1 MEVEAICDNCSNKNL
16 QLLGAN
22 KEFFL
27 AKCDHVFCGECVKKF
42 IENNT
47 HFLCPKCGKAVR
59 QQDLLKETKEVH
71 EMKKIKDAR
80 KEVFS
85 ALNAIVPDYS
95 SKEAKHYN
103 LMREDYLIQVIN
115 GNREEFNRKVSQ
127 SQDMD
132 RWLMG
137 KNAAKQNDY
146 VNKLMRLIDEEKKK
160 KKRMNE
166 EYEKKRHGKKGV
178 LTETVVKDYK
188 NLFYDYILLH
198 CTCCFH
204 NG

>member
-1 MEVEAICDNCSNKNL
+1 MSCTSPIPPLNPS
-16 QLLGAN
+16 
-22 KEFFL
+22 
-27 AKCDHVFCGECVKKF
+27 CGECVKKF

-95 SKEAKHYN
+95 SKEAKQYN
-103 LMREDYLIQVIN
+103 LMREDYCMGAWFLWIVVIQVIN

-137 KNAAKQNDY
+137 KNAAKQVSQLTRCDPRMIMWTNSCDWSMRRRRRRNGWTKSTRRRDMERR
-146 VNKLMRLIDEEKKK
+146 VFWLKWVSEDELMW
-160 KKRMNE
+160 
-166 EYEKKRHGKKGV
+166 
-178 LTETVVKDYK
+178 
-188 NLFYDYILLH
+188 
-198 CTCCFH
+198 
-204 NG
+204 